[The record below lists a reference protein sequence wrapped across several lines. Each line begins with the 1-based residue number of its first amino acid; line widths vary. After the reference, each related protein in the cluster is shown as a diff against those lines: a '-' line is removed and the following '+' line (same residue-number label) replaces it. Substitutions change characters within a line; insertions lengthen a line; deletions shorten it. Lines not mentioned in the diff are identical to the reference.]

1 MPAAWRVSLFRYTG
15 ALSTSIQ
22 RQQFSLGDMPFMRK
36 LSLFA
41 FIVLATTAACRGS
54 NNGGDDTVTPD
65 SGNGDDMTIQ
75 QVQDPAMENGTAVT
89 LKGVVV
95 TAIDKF
101 GKKQGDFWVQE
112 PGGGEYSGIQ
122 VFGAPLE
129 QVTALAVG
137 DVVDISGA
145 QKDDFRYNGNNGS
158 GGFEPGYAL
167 TELKPVMGG
176 EMTVTKVSSGTPLQP
191 TVVDALAIGQN
202 ADFMARDAEWEKW
215 EGVLIKVNNVLAAS
229 TQGYVSSKCPG
240 TDCPD
245 PDHKTFD
252 ITGDVVVQ
260 SSLAAMPTNAVD
272 QGDCL
277 ASVTGVGSYFFDYQ
291 ILPRSTDEI
300 VTGGT
305 GCPTENTA
313 QTCGDGL
320 DNDGNGFKDCADNGC
335 VVASATCRQDDN
347 ASIAAIQAGTTTG
360 NVRVQDA
367 IVMAVSRSKREI
379 WISTSAT
386 AAINTGIG
394 VRFSDQV
401 PISVTVGKT
410 VEVIGKVVEF
420 NDSAMVGTGTVTQ
433 INGLSITVIGSNT
446 TVPTAATATAA
457 TLNNDTTGEPYEG
470 VLVTLQNVKLKTVA
484 DSMYH
489 VGTMNQGGTGGT
501 DFKFDDVLFQI
512 GEAGCTGTSCGPVRA
527 AGTCWSLITGI
538 WSYNAFDNNWVF
550 YPRKASAATA
560 EDGTVAANQ
569 SDCP

>member
-1 MPAAWRVSLFRYTG
+1 
-15 ALSTSIQ
+15 
-22 RQQFSLGDMPFMRK
+22 MPFMRK

-41 FIVLATTAACRGS
+41 FIVLATTAACRDS

-65 SGNGDDMTIQ
+65 SSNGDMTIQ

-129 QVTALAVG
+129 QVNALAIG

-145 QKDDFRYNGNNGS
+145 QKDDFAYKGTNGS
-158 GGFEPGYAL
+158 GGFPAGYAL

-176 EMTVTKVSSGTPLQP
+176 AMTVTKVSSGTPLQP
-191 TVVDALAIGQN
+191 TVVDALTIGQN
-202 ADFMARDAEWEKW
+202 ADFMARHAEWEKW

-229 TQGYVSSKCPG
+229 TQDYVSSKCPG

-245 PDHKTFD
+245 MDHKTFD
-252 ITGDVVVQ
+252 ITGDAVVQ

-313 QTCGDGL
+313 QTCGDGI

-367 IVMAVSRSKREI
+367 IVMAVSFNKKEI
-379 WISTSAT
+379 WISTSSS
-386 AAINTGIG
+386 AAVNTGIG
-394 VRFSDQV
+394 VRFVDAV
-401 PISVTVGKT
+401 PNTVTVGKS
-410 VEVIGKVVEF
+410 VDVIGKVVEF
-420 NDSAMVGTGTVTQ
+420 NDSAMVGTGTLTQ
-433 INGLSITVIGSNT
+433 IYGYSITVD
-446 TVPTAATATAA
+446 AAAAVGTSAVASTAA

-470 VLVTLQNVKLKTVA
+470 VLVTLTNVKLKTLA
-484 DSMYH
+484 DSMNH
-489 VGTMNQGGTGGT
+489 VGTMNQGGAGGT
-501 DFKFDDVLFQI
+501 DFKFDDSIFRI
-512 GEAGCTGTSCGPVRA
+512 GEAGCTGTVNNPCPPVRA
-527 AGTCWSLITGI
+527 VDTCWASITGI

-550 YPRKASAATA
+550 LPRKAASANA
-560 EDGTVAANQ
+560 EDGTLNGT
-569 SDCP
+569 CP